1 MNKLTTDSLRVIY
14 LEDKPRDRELVAE
27 LLAAGGMACEITY
40 GQSRAE
46 FEAALARPNVDLILC
61 DYTLPAYNGTE
72 ALAAARKLQP
82 DTPFIFVSGTI
93 GEERAV
99 ESLRSGAAD
108 YVLKDRLERL
118 VPAVRRALHDAAE
131 RRYRKQAEARL
142 ERNHAEMMAIYDA
155 IPLMLCLVNP
165 ADRVERINRTMAEF
179 VASLP
184 ALTAPLPPG
193 NLLGCVNALEN
204 PGGCGRAQACANCPL
219 RLAVTKTSMTG
230 QPCHQVEADMSLS
243 QSGNRQEAH
252 FSISTTLVRLE
263 DQPKVLLCLE
273 NITRRKLLEE
283 ELRQAQKMEVIGQ
296 LAGGVAHDFNN
307 MLAIIRGHADLLLLD
322 AGRNSAAT
330 NDGLQQIVAAA
341 ARAAN
346 LPRQLLAFCRKQVL
360 QAQPFNLNEALV
372 NLTRMLKRIIGEDIQ
387 LQCDYA
393 SDPLFIHG
401 DVGMIEQVLMNLVLN
416 ARDAILHGGQVR
428 LVTERVTL
436 EADYVRPHPEA
447 RAGEFVRLSVSDNGT
462 GIAPGD
468 LPHIFEPFF
477 TTKGIG
483 QGTGLGLSIV
493 YGIIQQHHGWIEVT
507 SQPGVGARF
516 DLLLPVIPVP
526 RPAGG
531 AVESSARPPGGTER
545 ILLVEDESNIRRMT
559 QKLLET
565 FGYRVWTAESADEAL
580 EIWRA
585 HAAEVSLLLTDIRMP
600 GSLTGLE
607 LAEQLHRE
615 DPGLKIIFMSGYSAE
630 IAVGDTDIL
639 ARLGGCFLEKP
650 CAVRTILETV
660 RRCLDTRVT
669 HAVKTNIS

>member
-1 MNKLTTDSLRVIY
+1 
-14 LEDKPRDRELVAE
+14 
-27 LLAAGGMACEITY
+27 
-40 GQSRAE
+40 
-46 FEAALARPNVDLILC
+46 
-61 DYTLPAYNGTE
+61 
-72 ALAAARKLQP
+72 
-82 DTPFIFVSGTI
+82 
-93 GEERAV
+93 
-99 ESLRSGAAD
+99 
-108 YVLKDRLERL
+108 
-118 VPAVRRALHDAAE
+118 LHDAAE

-436 EADYVRPHPEA
+436 EADYVRPHAEV

>member
-1 MNKLTTDSLRVIY
+1 MNKPPTDSLHVIY
-14 LEDKPRDRELVAE
+14 LEDKPRDRELVAT
-27 LLAAGGMACEITY
+27 LLAAAGMDCEITY

-82 DTPFIFVSGTI
+82 ETPFIFVSGTI

-99 ESLRSGAAD
+99 ESLRSGATD
-108 YVLKDRLERL
+108 YVLKDHLDRL

-155 IPLMLCLVNP
+155 MPLMVCLVDP
-165 ADRVERINRTMAEF
+165 AGKVERINRTMAEV

-184 ALTAPLPPG
+184 TLTPPLPYG
-193 NLLGCVNALEN
+193 DLLGCVNALEN
-204 PGGCGRAQACANCPL
+204 PCGCGLGQACAICPL
-219 RLAVTKTSMTG
+219 RLAVTKTSVTG
-230 QPCHQVEADMSLS
+230 QPCHQVEAAMSLS
-243 QSGNRQEAH
+243 QSGHRQEAH
-252 FSISTTLVRLE
+252 FWISATLVRLQ

-273 NITRRKLLEE
+273 DVTRRKLLEE

-307 MLAIIRGHADLLLLD
+307 MLAIIRGQADLLLLD
-322 AGRNSAAT
+322 AGRNSAET
-330 NDGLQQIVAAA
+330 NHGLQQIVATA

-360 QAQPFNLNEALV
+360 QAHPFNLNEAIV
-372 NLTRMLKRIIGEDIQ
+372 NLTRMLQRIIGENIQ

-393 SDPLFIHG
+393 ADPLFIHG

-428 LVTERVTL
+428 VATERVIL
-436 EADYVRPHPEA
+436 EADYVRSHPEA

-462 GIAPGD
+462 GIAPEV

-483 QGTGLGLSIV
+483 QGTGLGLSII

-507 SQPGVGARF
+507 SQPGAGARF
-516 DLLLPVIPVP
+516 DLLLPAIPPP

-545 ILLVEDESNIRRMT
+545 ILLVEDELAIRRMT
-559 QKLLET
+559 QMLLEKL
-565 FGYRVWTAESADEAL
+565 GYRVWTAESADEAL

-585 HAAEVSLLLTDIRMP
+585 HVAEVNLLLTDIRMP
-600 GSLTGLE
+600 GKLTGLE

-615 DPGLKIIFMSGYSAE
+615 DPGLKVIFMSGYSAD
-630 IAVGDTDIL
+630 IAAGDTDIL
-639 ARLGGCFLEKP
+639 GRLGGCFLEKP
-650 CAVRTILETV
+650 CAARTILETV
-660 RRCLDTRVT
+660 RRCLDERAP
-669 HAVKTNIS
+669 HAGKTNIG